1 VSTIP
6 IARALTVPTAHAS
19 TVTTPDAVGLLGT
32 PAKAPKPSPSLSELV
47 HRDGIEFILALF
59 VDLAGKPCAKLV
71 PAQAVEQL
79 ETEGVGFAGYAVG
92 TIGQV
97 PSDPDLMAMPDP
109 ASYTPLPFIR
119 PGLAL
124 VHCDPWCEGKPWPYA
139 PRVILKQALAAAA
152 EQGLDLYVGAEVEY
166 FLLKRGEDG
175 TLSVADSRDNAAQP
189 CYDARGVT
197 RMYDHLTSVSKAMN
211 ELGWGNYAN
220 DHEDGNG
227 QFEQNFAYADA
238 LTTADRVITLRY
250 LVSVLAERAGMTATF
265 MPKPFTDRTGS
276 GMHMHLSLWRGDE
289 PAFPAESEAEDPHGF
304 GLSPLA
310 YSFIAGILEHAR
322 ALQAVIGPTVNSYK
336 RTGAVATRSGATWS
350 PRLAGYGGNDR
361 THFIRIPEGNRIEL
375 RGGDG
380 SANPYL
386 AAAAVLTAGLDGVA
400 RELDPGAPGSAPGQ
414 RVELP
419 PTLLHAIEAL
429 TADPVVCGALDAAGA
444 GVSGYFAQIK
454 REEFFAWHGTVT
466 PWEVDRYLTAF

>member
-1 VSTIP
+1 MSLVLDP
-6 IARALTVPTAHAS
+6 DIAATTSAVPDPALTLAEQVR
-19 TVTTPDAVGLLGT
+19 
-32 PAKAPKPSPSLSELV
+32 
-47 HRDGIEFILALF
+47 RDSVEFILALF

-71 PAQAVEQL
+71 PAEAVEQL
-79 ETEGVGFAGYAVG
+79 ESEGVGFAGYAVG
-92 TIGQV
+92 AIGQQ
-97 PSDPDLMAMPDP
+97 PCDPDIMAMPDA

-124 VHCDPWCEGKPWPYA
+124 VHCDPWVEGKPWPYA
-139 PRVILKQALAAAA
+139 PRVILKQALATAA
-152 EQGLDLYVGAEVEY
+152 EQGLSLCVGAEVEY

-175 TLSVADSRDNAAQP
+175 TLTIADERDVASQP

-211 ELGWGNYAN
+211 KLGWGNYAN

-250 LVSVLAERAGMTATF
+250 LVSVLAEKAGMTATF

-276 GMHMHLSLWRGDE
+276 GMHMHLSLWRDSE
-289 PAFPAESEAEDPHGF
+289 PAFPAADDERGF

-310 YSFIAGILEHAR
+310 YGFIAGILEHAR

-336 RTGAVATRSGATWS
+336 RTGAVSTRSGATWS
-350 PRLAGYGGNDR
+350 PRRAGYGGNDR
-361 THFIRIPEGNRIEL
+361 THVIRIPEGNRIEL
-375 RGGDG
+375 RGADG

-386 AAAAVLTAGLDGVA
+386 AAAAVLTAGLDGIA
-400 RELDPGAPGSAPGQ
+400 RELDPGAPGSGTDRA
-414 RVELP
+414 ELP
-419 PTLLHAIEAL
+419 PTLLHAVDAL
-429 TADPVVCGALDAAGA
+429 SADAVVRGALDAAGE
-444 GVSGYFAQIK
+444 GVSGYFADLK
-454 REEFFAWHGTVT
+454 REEFFAWHGSVT
-466 PWEVDRYLTAF
+466 SWEVDRYLTAF

>member
-1 VSTIP
+1 M
-6 IARALTVPTAHAS
+6 S
-19 TVTTPDAVGLLGT
+19 TVITPDAVDFVRSTAGEVE
-32 PAKAPKPSPSLSELV
+32 PAPSLADLV
-47 HRDGIEFILALF
+47 RRDGVEFILALF

-71 PAQAVEQL
+71 PAQAVDQL
-79 ETEGVGFAGYAVG
+79 AGEGVGFAGYAVG
-92 TIGQV
+92 SIGQQ
-97 PSDPDLMAMPDP
+97 PSDPDIMAMPDP

-152 EQGLDLYVGAEVEY
+152 ERGLSLYVGAEVEY

-175 TLSVADSRDNAAQP
+175 TLSVADSRDVAAQP

-197 RMYDHLTSVSKAMN
+197 RMYDHLTSVSRAMN

-276 GMHMHLSLWRGDE
+276 GMHLHLSLWRDE
-289 PAFPAESEAEDPHGF
+289 EPTFPAAADDEDPYGF

-310 YSFIAGILEHAR
+310 YSFIAGVLEHAR

-336 RTGAVATRSGATWS
+336 RTGAVSTRSGATWS
-350 PRLAGYGGNDR
+350 PRRAGYGGNDR

-375 RGGDG
+375 RGADG

-386 AAAAVLTAGLDGVA
+386 AAAAVLTAGLDGIT
-400 RELDPGAPGSAPGQ
+400 RELDPGAPGSVAEHCP
-414 RVELP
+414 ELP
-419 PTLLHAIEAL
+419 PTLLHAVEAL
-429 TADPVVCGALDAAGA
+429 AADPVVSGALDAAGE
-444 GVSGYFAQIK
+444 GVSTYFAQVK
-454 REEFFAWHGTVT
+454 RDEFFAWHGSVT
-466 PWEVDRYLTAF
+466 PWEVDHYLTAF